1 LRFIDAKALVAGLG
15 LLATAWSCTAHA
27 QSPADTVTPAA
38 VVEPGAIFKRQTS
51 AATNSANSASA
62 TETKTF
68 DSFAELRATLLNAIG
83 GATKRVWISTSYLTD
98 GELVSSLY
106 VAQYRKVD
114 VAVLLGR
121 SQANAYMSRLNYLK
135 NQNLPVFLR
144 PEKRPGP
151 ASQVLCDDQLYEL
164 DGELDFMT
172 RYKRFTLTR
181 ADSATAA
188 AFTKNFATD
197 INKRVP
203 AIAARVPLVGH
214 VNPNTATMRNG
225 AGRHLLR
232 TAPQYNSQDGSG
244 AYTYGGRSPPRPNEI
259 PEKLPKVLKYEQQAK
274 PPPVLQDD
282 TEQD

>member
-1 LRFIDAKALVAGLG
+1 MV
-15 LLATAWSCTAHA
+15 TAWPCRARA
-27 QSPADTVTPAA
+27 QSPADTVTPA
-38 VVEPGAIFKRQTS
+38 S
-51 AATNSANSASA
+51 AAEPAATFRSQRSDAANSVSSAAS
-62 TETKTF
+62 KTY
-68 DSFAELRATLLNAIG
+68 DSFAEVRAALLNAIG
-83 GATKRVWISTSYLTD
+83 GATKRVWISTSFLTD

-135 NQNLPVFLR
+135 NQNIPVFLR

-151 ASQVLCDDQLYEL
+151 ASQMLCDDQLYEL

-172 RYKRFTLTR
+172 RYKRFTLTHTD
-181 ADSATAA
+181 AATAA
-188 AFTKNFATD
+188 VFAKNFAAD
-197 INKRVP
+197 INKKVP
-203 AIAARVPLVGH
+203 AIAAPIPMVGH
-214 VNPNTATMRNG
+214 VNPNTATMHNNG
-225 AGRHLLR
+225 GGRRMQR
-232 TAPQYNSQDGSG
+232 TVPQYDRQDGTG

-274 PPPVLQDD
+274 PPPVLHDD